1 MGLLPMLFSSMF
13 SIMGACALVYVAYRA
28 YTIGTEVS
36 EIKDLLR
43 EIRRASQD
51 TVAGGPG
58 PLAQAVR
65 AHHEPGDWP
74 SVTDPDYNSSNE
86 LDEIKPS
93 V

>member
-28 YTIGTEVS
+28 YTVGTDVS
-36 EIKDLLR
+36 EIKELLR

-51 TVAGGPG
+51 ATSGSPVA
-58 PLAQAVR
+58 LAKAVR

-74 SVTDPDYNSSNE
+74 SVTDPDYNNSSE
-86 LDEIKPS
+86 LDEIKPG

>member
-1 MGLLPMLFSSMF
+1 MDIFPMLFSSMF

-36 EIKDLLR
+36 EMKELLR

-51 TVAGGPG
+51 TAIGAPV
-58 PLAQAVR
+58 PLTKAAR

-74 SVTDPDYNSSNE
+74 SVADPDYNSSSE
-86 LDEIKPS
+86 LDEIKPG